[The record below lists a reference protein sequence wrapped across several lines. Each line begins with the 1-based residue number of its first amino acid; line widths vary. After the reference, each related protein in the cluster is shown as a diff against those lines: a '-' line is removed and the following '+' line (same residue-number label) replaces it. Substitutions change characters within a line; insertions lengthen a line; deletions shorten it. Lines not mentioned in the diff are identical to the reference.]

1 MDSISTINEF
11 RGKVDIVDV
20 ISRYIPLKQRGKN
33 FFGVCPFH
41 DDTNPSM
48 SVSREKQIYRC
59 FSCGASGNVFN
70 FVMDYEHVSFPESL
84 RIVAEKAGIEW
95 NGITVSKKNNKNEKY
110 YELYELAHKY
120 YQNNMNSSYAKKAK
134 EYLLNRKI
142 TEEMIIKYKIGF
154 SLDRLDHLTKL
165 LLSKGYD
172 LTTLNDFGLT
182 NFDKDVYMNR
192 IIFPLYDLEGR
203 VVGFSGRRY
212 DGKKE
217 NKYVNTKGTPIFQK
231 GDILYNYHE
240 AREFARSKN
249 QIIVMEGFMAV
260 IRSKE
265 AGIHNA
271 VGLMGTAMT
280 KEQSK
285 LIRRLSE
292 NVVVCFDGDE
302 PGRKACLDN
311 GLELEKL
318 GCQVSVVQL
327 EDGLDPDDYILK
339 FGEESFRNLVKN
351 AITLSD
357 YRIKVLKKN
366 IDLSSDLEKSEYI
379 QSVLVETS
387 KIEDEI
393 HREFILKKLANEFN
407 ISYNTLEKRL
417 LSLLN
422 QKELDTKKQK
432 RNEFIVVEKNKEKK
446 DKYDLAAYALLYYM
460 LVDKRCLNYYNEG
473 KINFPREEERF
484 LASEISYY
492 DQKYG
497 IITPADFYT
506 YLENNDKLKKVL
518 NDVLALNLDQ
528 QVDDMV
534 ILDYINVLKEYQK
547 NQERNRLEKLMK
559 QENDV
564 MKQAEIALKIA
575 LLKENRNEKL
585 GS

>member
-1 MDSISTINEF
+1 MDNINTMNEI
-11 RGKVDIVDV
+11 RRKVDIVDV
-20 ISRYIPLKQRGKN
+20 ISRYVPLRQKGKN

-70 FVMDYEHVSFPESL
+70 FVMDYEHVSYYEAL
-84 RIVAEKAGIEW
+84 QIVAEKAGIEIQ
-95 NGITVSKKNNKNEKY
+95 GIHISKKDHKNEKF

-120 YQNNMNSSYAKKAK
+120 YRNNMSSSYAKKAK
-134 EYLLNRKI
+134 EYLASRKI
-142 TEEMIIKYKIGF
+142 TEEMIKKYKIGL
-154 SLDRLDHLTKL
+154 SLERIDHLTKL

-172 LTTLNDFGLT
+172 LTTLNDLGLT
-182 NFDKDVYMNR
+182 SFDKDVYMNR

-231 GDILYNYHE
+231 GNLLYNYHE

-260 IRSKE
+260 IRSNE
-265 AGIHNA
+265 AGIKNA

-280 KEQSK
+280 KEQAK

-339 FGEESFRNLVKN
+339 FGEESFQNLVKN

-366 IDLSSDLEKSEYI
+366 IDLSSDLEKTEYI
-379 QSVLVETS
+379 QSVLAETS

-393 HREFILKKLANEFN
+393 HQEFILKKLANEFN

-417 LSLLN
+417 LSLM
-422 QKELDTKKQK
+422 KEREQEEKKQNSIK
-432 RNEFIVVEKNKEKK
+432 PMVFEKPKIKK
-446 DKYDLAAYALLYYM
+446 DKYYLATYALLYYM
-460 LVDKRCLNYYNEG
+460 LVDKRCFRYYEEG
-473 KINFPREEERF
+473 KINFPQEEERF

-492 DQKYG
+492 YQKYG

-506 YLENNDKLKKVL
+506 YLENNEKLKTVL
-518 NDVLALNLDQ
+518 NRALELDLDQ
-528 QVDDMV
+528 KVEEKE
-534 ILDYINVLKEYQK
+534 ILDYINTLKEYQK
-547 NQERNRLEKLMK
+547 NQEKKRLEKMMK
-559 QENDV
+559 EENDV
-564 MKQAEIALKIA
+564 MKQAELALKIA
-575 LLKENRNEKL
+575 HLKESEN
-585 GS
+585 